1 MNIEELRQ
9 SLLQAPKNG
18 YAELTDA
25 QRAEMETRTWGS
37 VDPAPGSR

>member
-25 QRAEMETRTWGS
+25 QRAEM
-37 VDPAPGSR
+37 